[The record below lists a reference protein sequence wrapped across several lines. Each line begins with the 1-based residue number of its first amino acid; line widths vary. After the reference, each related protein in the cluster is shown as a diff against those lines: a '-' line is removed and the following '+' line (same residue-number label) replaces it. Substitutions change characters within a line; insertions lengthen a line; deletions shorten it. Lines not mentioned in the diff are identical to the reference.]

1 MPRIKLDVK
10 KTLGTAAD
18 GRRTGTQKGGMC
30 KLGKPTDPAK

>member
-18 GRRTGTQKGGMC
+18 GRRTGTEKGGMC
-30 KLGKPTDPAK
+30 KLVRPGPDAK